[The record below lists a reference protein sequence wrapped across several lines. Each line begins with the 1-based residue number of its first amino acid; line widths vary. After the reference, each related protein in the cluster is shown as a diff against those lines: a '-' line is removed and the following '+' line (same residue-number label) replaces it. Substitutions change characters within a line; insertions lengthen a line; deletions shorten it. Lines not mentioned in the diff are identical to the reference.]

1 LEALMKYLPVLIV
14 VLFAFATIAQIAQLV
29 LIREQRKLVK
39 RMLDVDDRLIEQLHE
54 ELSAA
59 DRENRQLMYE
69 LENTEE
75 VLKTL
80 QAAANDPCH

>member
-1 LEALMKYLPVLIV
+1 
-14 VLFAFATIAQIAQLV
+14 
-29 LIREQRKLVK
+29 
-39 RMLDVDDRLIEQLHE
+39 MLDVDDRLIDRLHE

-80 QAAANDPCH
+80 QEVANAACH